1 VATIRALVL
10 LVLAVVLT
18 VCASWGLLVGGLL
31 GWGVAAAAGAGLALV
46 MKGVVGGSSSS
57 S

>member
-46 MKGVVGGSSSS
+46 MKGVVGGFSSSS
-57 S
+57 